1 MFWKS
6 PGGSKKRNN
15 KGVLM
20 KKLMMFAAAVTIVG
34 SAFAQ
39 CGEPEKEDCALVYD
53 VKLSV
58 KTTVPDSKAGYILPS
73 HCGDPVTNAATC
85 FRKTGKK
92 TIQGFFYVCECEC
105 DSLNSGTTWYLWDKK
120 AKVGEEA
127 GASLEFNVIGKK
139 KSDVEAYV
147 TLTLGDD
154 GVLSAGT
161 LYLAGFGKWDAKNC
175 RVKSVSGNFAGQI
188 APPKCNDALSCDKA
202 AAYICDPDSQTGGCA
217 LVADSTVETVAFGTW
232 SIKYSSSKAKK
243 LIKDSSAYL
252 DWLPDYF

>member
-39 CGEPEKEDCALVYD
+39 CGDPDDADCALAYD

-58 KTTVPDSKAGYILPS
+58 KTTVPDSKAGYVLPS

-85 FRKTGKK
+85 IRKTGKK
-92 TIQGFFYVCECEC
+92 TIQGFFYTCKCLC
-105 DSLNSGTTWYLWDKK
+105 DEIENVTSWYLWDKK
-120 AKVGEEA
+120 AKVGETMP
-127 GASLEFNVIGKK
+127 ASLSFHVIGRK
-139 KSDVEAYV
+139 KSDVEVYV
-147 TLTLGDD
+147 TLSPGED
-154 GVLSAGT
+154 GVLNDGT
-161 LYLAGFGKWDAKNC
+161 LYLAGFGKWDTKNC
-175 RVKSVSGNFAGQI
+175 RVKSASGNFAGQI
-188 APPKCNDALSCDKA
+188 APPKCNDALSCDEA

-217 LVADSTVETVAFGTW
+217 LVADNTVDTVAFGTW